1 MSIAA
6 PPAYQPFDPLTV
18 PIAGVNL
25 VEASA
30 GTGKTW
36 SIAALYLRL
45 VLQQRLPVASIL
57 VVTYTRAATAEL
69 KSRLRARLNEALYY
83 LEGRLS
89 NDQVDEFL
97 ITLLGQLE
105 EPVPQQVLR
114 LKAAISQFDN
124 AAIYTIHGFCQRVLK
139 DSAFVCASPFQVKL
153 VQEQDDVLLR
163 LAEDFWRHHVSHDA
177 IWAQLVYQHQLD
189 PQALLM
195 AIKAHLSKPY
205 LITDQPE
212 SSLANAVERLQTQWH
227 SLSEADISAMSD
239 QFWAIHACLNGNKY
253 RKTTFEA
260 VFQTLLRAKQE
271 QDVHRL
277 LPQQAN
283 LLKLDPE
290 ALMAGAKKGMAEQ
303 LQDLSAFLPLGPLLR
318 ALSGYQNAVNDELT
332 RLKLAFLAFLNDG
345 MQAYNRTHQQRRFDD
360 LLLDLGQAISHEQQG
375 PALAAS
381 MAQEWQVALI
391 DEFQDTDPIQYDIF
405 QRAFVA
411 NQRPLFLV
419 GDPKQAIYKF
429 RGADIFA
436 YLEAAQS
443 ADHRYTLATNFRSHQ
458 ALVEGIGQLF
468 TRHPQPFLLPYI
480 SYNEV
485 KAHRA
490 DPVVSPYDTP
500 IQVYGLNTA
509 DDDKPNLNKDVA
521 RARSADYCAQ
531 DIAVKLTAAANGHYR
546 LGDAPLQAG
555 DIAVLVSTHN
565 QGKQIAQALRKRH
578 IDSVSLSQE
587 SVFASSE
594 AKAIYELLSWWLNPT
609 HNASMRL
616 VLANLFF
623 GYSAEAIYALNQ
635 NEAQAL
641 QLIEEA
647 QQAHDLWQ
655 RKGVFYAY
663 QHFTARH
670 QVQARLLS
678 QRQERSLTNLTQMM
692 ELLSEEAP
700 KHFSIHG
707 LHEWLQQ
714 QIIAAHEGKARSE
727 AAQLRLESDE
737 HLVKIITIHAS
748 KGLQYPLV
756 YCPYLWDAKSPS
768 RQQQAF
774 YSLHHAQKG
783 TLLLT
788 EEQVSDADREQVLLE
803 QQAEQLRLLYV
814 ALTRAKELL
823 VLNLGNPETAEHSA
837 IQYLL
842 AEQPLN
848 FDAEGR
854 YFQLQPQPQ
863 DEPLL
868 VPQAHASER
877 HQARHYTASPRPFVL
892 HTSFSSLSRHT
903 QSISNSD
910 DVMPQLDPAEH
921 STQSVESLSTAVDL
935 DTPTSFT
942 FPKGAHAGVC
952 LHSLLEHYDFR
963 LAAADQPNLD
973 TLRDILAQSGFEPSW
988 YEPLM
993 PMLDATSSAY
1003 LNAAGHSQLRTI
1015 EPGKR
1020 LDELNFLFS
1029 AQGFNLQQLKHTLRQ
1044 NQFGLPEAMHQ
1055 AIDALTFKEINGYI
1069 NGFIDL
1075 ICQDEQGAVYVI
1087 DYKSN
1092 HLGYE
1097 SERYTPEALVG
1108 AMAEH
1113 HYYLQA
1119 MLYAVATRRYFRSRH
1134 TALPAL
1140 HIRYLF
1146 LRGLL
1151 PESQNGIWS
1160 WDLDEALLLQL
1171 EACLSE

>member
-1 MSIAA
+1 MSFNTPA
-6 PPAYQPFDPLTV
+6 PYQPFDPLTV
-18 PIAGVNL
+18 PIEGVNL

-83 LEGRLS
+83 LEARLS
-89 NDQVDEFL
+89 DEQVDDFL
-97 ITLLGQLE
+97 VTLLGQLE
-105 EPVPQQVLR
+105 EPVAQQILR

-139 DSAFVCASPFQVKL
+139 DSAFVCASPFQVNL
-153 VQEQDDVLLR
+153 VQEQDDILLR
-163 LAEDFWRHHVSHDA
+163 LAEDFWRGHVSHDA
-177 IWAQLVYQHQLD
+177 LWARLVYQHSLD

-195 AIKAHLSKPY
+195 AVKPHLSKPY
-205 LITDQPE
+205 LVTETPDSTLTEAIDTLQAKW
-212 SSLANAVERLQTQWH
+212 LA
-227 SLSEADISAMSD
+227 LSEADINAMAD

-260 VFQTLLRAKQE
+260 VFQRLLRAKQDN
-271 QDVHRL
+271 QVTL
-277 LPQQAN
+277 LLEQQAQ
-283 LLKLDPE
+283 LLKLDE
-290 ALMAGAKKGMAEQ
+290 ETLLAGAKKGMADQ
-303 LQDLSAFLPLGPLLR
+303 LQNLTAFAPLRPLLQ
-318 ALSGYQNAVNDELT
+318 ALDQYQSAIAAELT
-332 RLKLAFLAFLNDG
+332 RLKLAFLTFLNEG

-360 LLLDLGQAISHEQQG
+360 LLLDLGQAINHPNQG
-375 PALAAS
+375 EALAAS
-381 MAQEWQVALI
+381 MAKEWQVALI

-405 QRAFVA
+405 QQAFVA

-436 YLEAAQS
+436 YLDAAKS
-443 ADHRYTLATNFRSHQ
+443 ADHRYTLATNFRSHA
-458 ALVEGIGQLF
+458 ALVDGIGQLF

-480 SYNEV
+480 TYNEV
-485 KAHRA
+485 KADRA
-490 DPVVSPYDTP
+490 EPVVSPYDTP
-500 IQVYGLNTA
+500 IQTYALNLA
-509 DDDKPNLNKDVA
+509 SDEKPNLTKDVA
-521 RARSADYCAQ
+521 RARSADFCAQ
-531 DIAVKLTAAANGHYR
+531 DIADKLAAAAIGHYR
-546 LGDAPLQAG
+546 LGATPLQAG

-565 QGKQIAQALRKRH
+565 QGKQIAQALRARDV
-578 IDSVSLSQE
+578 DSVSLSQE
-587 SVFASSE
+587 SVFASHE
-594 AKAIYELLSWWLNPT
+594 AKAIYELLAWWLNPT
-609 HNASMRL
+609 KNTAMRL

-623 GYSAEAIYALNQ
+623 GYTAEAIHALNQ
-635 NEAQAL
+635 DEARAL
-641 QLIEEA
+641 MLIEEA
-647 QQAHDLWQ
+647 QAAHELWQ

-663 QHFTARH
+663 QHFVSRH
-670 QVQARLLS
+670 QIPARLLS
-678 QRQERSLTNLTQMM
+678 QKQDRSLTNLTQLM

-700 KHFSIHG
+700 KHFSVHG

-788 EEQVSDADREQVLLE
+788 EEQVSDADREQVLME

-823 VLNLGNPETAEHSA
+823 VINLGNQETAEHSA
-837 IQYLL
+837 LQYLL
-842 AEQPLN
+842 SQQPLN
-848 FDAEGR
+848 FDTEGHYFKLMPTPRAEAT
-854 YFQLQPQPQ
+854 
-863 DEPLL
+863 L
-868 VPQAHASER
+868 VPQGTDGQHYT
-877 HQARHYTASPRPFVL
+877 ARHYAASARPFVL

-903 QSISNSD
+903 QVAANQD
-910 DVMPQLDPAEH
+910 EVMPQLDPAEH
-921 STQSVESLSTAVDL
+921 STLAVAATADIDL

-963 LAAADQPNLD
+963 LAAAEQPNID
-973 TLRDILAQSGFEPSW
+973 TLRDILAQSGFASEW

-993 PMLDATSSAY
+993 PMLDATSHAQ
-1003 LNAAGHSQLRTI
+1003 LNVQQHSQLCQVD
-1015 EPGKR
+1015 PAKR
-1020 LDELNFLFS
+1020 LDELSFLFS
-1029 AQGFNLQQLKHTLRQ
+1029 ATGFNLSQLKHTLRQ
-1044 NQFGLPEAMHQ
+1044 SQFGLPTAMHQ
-1055 AIDALTFKEINGYI
+1055 AIDALTFKEVNGYI

-1075 ICQDEQGAVYVI
+1075 ICQDQLGAVYVI

-1092 HLGYE
+1092 HLGYH
-1097 SERYTPEALVG
+1097 SDDYTPEALVG

-1119 MLYAVATRRYFRSRH
+1119 MLYAVATRRYFRSRQQP
-1134 TALPAL
+1134 LPTI

-1151 PESQNGIWS
+1151 PDSQNGIWS
-1160 WDLDEALLLQL
+1160 WDLDEDLLDQL
-1171 EACLSE
+1171 EACFH

>member
-1 MSIAA
+1 MRLDTTT
-6 PPAYQPFDPLTV
+6 PYRPFDPLTV
-18 PIAGVNL
+18 PIEGVNL

-83 LEGRLS
+83 LEGRLQD
-89 NDQVDEFL
+89 DQVDEFL
-97 ITLLGQLE
+97 ITLLGQLD
-105 EPVPQQVLR
+105 EPIAQQVLR

-139 DSAFVCASPFQVKL
+139 DSAFVCASPFQVNL

-163 LAEDFWRHHVSHDA
+163 LAEDFWRTHVSHNA
-177 IWAQLVYQHQLD
+177 VWAKLVYEHHLA
-189 PQALLM
+189 PQDLLS

-205 LITDQPE
+205 LVTDQPE
-212 SSLANAVERLQTQWH
+212 SHLEQAIETLQALWQV
-227 SLSEADISAMSD
+227 LSEADVIAMTD
-239 QFWAIHACLNGNKY
+239 LFWALHPHLNGNKY
-253 RKTTFEA
+253 RKATFESVWHA
-260 VFQTLLRAKQE
+260 LLRAKQE
-271 QDVHRL
+271 HNVALL
-277 LPQQAN
+277 LPHQAN

-290 ALMAGAKKGMAEQ
+290 MLVANAKKGMADQ
-303 LQDLSAFLPLGPLLR
+303 LPALDAFHSLSPLLQ
-318 ALSGYQNAVNDELT
+318 ALSDYQSAVQAELT
-332 RLKLAFLAFLNDG
+332 RLKLDFLAFLNEG
-345 MQAYNRTHQQRRFDD
+345 MQVYNRTHQQRRFDD
-360 LLLDLGQAISHEQQG
+360 LLLDLGSAISNEQQG
-375 PALAAS
+375 LALAES
-381 MAQEWQVALI
+381 MAKEWQVALI

-405 QRAFVA
+405 RRAFVA

-436 YLEAAQS
+436 YLNAAEA
-443 ADHRYTLATNFRSHQ
+443 ADHRYTLATNFRSHE

-480 SYNEV
+480 TYNSV

-490 DPVVSPYDTP
+490 KPVVSPYDTP
-500 IQVYGLNTA
+500 IQVYSLNLA
-509 DDDKPNLNKDVA
+509 DDEKPNLNKDVA
-521 RARSADYCAQ
+521 RARSADYCAE
-531 DIAVKLTAAANGHYR
+531 DIAEKLTLAAKGHYQ
-546 LGDAPLQAG
+546 LGNKPLQAG

-565 QGKQIAQALRKRH
+565 QGKQIAQALRKKH

-587 SVFASSE
+587 SVFASAE
-594 AKAIYELLSWWLNPT
+594 AKAIYELLNWWLNPT
-609 HNASMRL
+609 QNTAMRL
-616 VLANLFF
+616 VLTNLFF
-623 GYSAEAIYALNQ
+623 GYDAEAIYALNQ
-635 NEAQAL
+635 DESSAL

-647 QQAHDLWQ
+647 QNAHDLWQ

-663 QHFTARH
+663 QQFVAHH
-670 QVQARLLS
+670 QIHARLLS
-678 QRQERSLTNLTQMM
+678 QKQERSLTNLVQLM

-700 KHFSIHG
+700 KHFSVHG

-714 QIIAAHEGKARSE
+714 QIIAAHEGLAKSE

-737 HLVKIITIHAS
+737 DLVKIITIHAS

-788 EEQVSDADREQVLLE
+788 EEQISEADQAQVQLE

-823 VLNLGNPETAEHSA
+823 VINLGNPETAEHSA

-842 AEQPLN
+842 AEKPLC
-848 FDAEGR
+848 FETESH
-854 YFQLQPQPQ
+854 YFKLMPQPQ
-863 DEPLL
+863 NDTALQPNQTT
-868 VPQAHASER
+868 VAHF
-877 HQARHYTASPRPFVL
+877 QARNYTAGPRPFVL

-903 QSISNSD
+903 QSAQAIQD
-910 DVMPQLDPAEH
+910 EVMPQLDPAEH
-921 STQSVESLSTAVDL
+921 NTQLPNIDEVIDLSI
-935 DTPTSFT
+935 PTSFT

-952 LHSLLEHYDFR
+952 LHRLLEHYDFR
-963 LAAADQPNLD
+963 LNAADQPNIDL
-973 TLRDILAQSGFEPSW
+973 LRDILAQSGFEPEW
-988 YEPLM
+988 YEPLT
-993 PMLDATSSAY
+993 PMLNATSDAL
-1003 LNAAGHSQLRTI
+1003 LNTAPNSQLRQLN
-1015 EPGKR
+1015 PAKR
-1020 LDELNFLFS
+1020 LDELSFLFS
-1029 AQGFNLQQLKHTLRQ
+1029 ANGFNLSRLKETLCQ
-1044 NQFGLPEAMHQ
+1044 SQFGLPESMHQ
-1055 AIDALTFKEINGYI
+1055 AINALTFKEVNGYI

-1075 ICQDEQGAVYVI
+1075 ICQDDQGAVYVI

-1097 SERYTPEALVG
+1097 SDHYTPEALAG

-1119 MLYAVATRRYFRSRH
+1119 MLYAVATRRYFHSRH
-1134 TALPAL
+1134 MPLPAI

-1151 PESQNGIWS
+1151 PNSQNGIWS
-1160 WDLDEALLLQL
+1160 WDLNEDLLQQL
-1171 EACLSE
+1171 EACLS